1 MSTICDLIR
10 QFRTERDLSQAKLS
24 AGICS
29 RSHLSHIESGR
40 RLPSPHVLA
49 KLSDRLDVA
58 LIEFFD
64 EYLGS
69 AIHIAGCLQ
78 FSKELTKRGYYKEA
92 ERALDASK
100 QIIQQGIADAETWYK
115 FRRDYKD
122 ALGYWHR
129 HQGEYEAALGI
140 YREYLELC
148 SRRPSNQY
156 HLARAHFVVGNNAI
170 YVEGHLKAKQP
181 LLLALSHTLS
191 LNPRESTVSSQL
203 VIELHEKIVQAL
215 LHVLFRLKEYA
226 VTKALFQMTRLR
238 WAELGI
244 LEEPNESILLNAGLS
259 FLGLGEIRE
268 AKTMFQEILSREE
281 IDPSNR
287 RACLANLGLI
297 HRIMGKPRRALA
309 VLKEAWEL
317 YQEQGGWQGRAVING
332 IAQCY
337 LELANYEEAAN
348 WVRLADD
355 IQESYPL
362 DKNPE
367 SIAQTLVIKSKLLR
381 HLNKSDGLRCLEEAE
396 HLELSEESRW
406 GIAFE
411 KLRYRI
417 EGKHSLTNIVNELDT
432 LERRLPG
439 LFLL

>member
-1 MSTICDLIR
+1 MPSICDLIR
-10 QFRTERDLSQAKLS
+10 QFRRERGLSQAKMS

-40 RLPSPHVLA
+40 RLPSPQVLA
-49 KLSDRLDVA
+49 KLSDRLNVE

-64 EYLGS
+64 EYLNS
-69 AIHIAGCLQ
+69 AITIAGCLQ
-78 FSKELTKRGYYKEA
+78 FSRELTRRGYYKEA
-92 ERALDASK
+92 ESALDASK
-100 QIIQQGIADAETWYK
+100 QIIQRGLADAETWYK

-129 HQGEYEAALGI
+129 HRGEHDAALRT

-156 HLARAHFVVGNNAI
+156 HLARAHFVVGNNTM
-170 YVEGHLKAKQP
+170 YVEGYREAKQP
-181 LLLALSHTLS
+181 LLLALSHVLS
-191 LNPRESTVSSQL
+191 LNPRESTVSSHL
-203 VIELHEKIVQAL
+203 VIELHEKIVQAV
-215 LHVLFRLKEYA
+215 LHVLVRLKDYA
-226 VTKALFQMTRLR
+226 VTRVLFQMARLR

-244 LEEPNESILLNAGLS
+244 LKEPNESILLNAGVSL
-259 FLGLGEIRE
+259 LGLGETEE
-268 AKTMFQEILSREE
+268 AKKMFQEILGRDE

-297 HRIMGKPRRALA
+297 HRIMGKPHRALA

-317 YQEQGGWQGRAVING
+317 YQKQGGWQGRAVVNG
-332 IAQCY
+332 IAQCH
-337 LELANYEEAAN
+337 LELANDEEAAA
-348 WVRLADD
+348 WVRLAED
-355 IQESYPL
+355 IREAYPL
-362 DKNPE
+362 DPDPD
-367 SIAQTLVIKSKLLR
+367 SVAQTLVIKSKLLR
-381 HLNKSDGLRCLEEAE
+381 HLNTNEGLACLEEAE
-396 HLELSEESRW
+396 HLELSQESRW

-417 EGKHSLTNIVNELDT
+417 EGGHALTNIVKDLDT